1 MNKKC
6 DRERMFVGPLFGDH
20 TTVGGPLF
28 WGPLSTFSEQTD
40 GPRPLVSKLG
50 KISHEKECF
59 LSASEHPWS
68 SMPFSC
74 IELVFRAQK
83 LQVLISNHQLVE
95 AELNKGVMDRGGGG
109 GGDGKGLIRLAGR
122 SNPLRFASPLN
133 FSSELFKNWIVF
145 LNISKLL
152 QRTALL
158 QGPGEVIFQKEILTM
173 MTMGGLFINDVI
185 IFWGYRPC
193 LGGIKLAGSVKWW
206 VNISFTFQ
214 SFHWVALLSFSII
227 FNSRVCVKANW
238 LTSSNW
244 IIRRLTSADNPAKEH
259 FWKIPFWKNYISKS
273 NFCQGALSKKTF

>member
-6 DRERMFVGPLFGDH
+6 DWERMFGGPLFGDH

-206 VNISFTFQ
+206 VNMSFTFQ

-227 FNSRVCVKANW
+227 SNSRVCVKANW